1 MAGGN
6 QTLKSRGRI
15 AGRIARSHRWTGR
28 RRLEDGGTTKQLI
41 QKDQDEILPM
51 PYGQAGYAK
60 GGERAMKTEADTLDA
75 ILATYLGSSPYI
87 QPTCPNIP
95 KESLP

>member
-1 MAGGN
+1 
-6 QTLKSRGRI
+6 
-15 AGRIARSHRWTGR
+15 
-28 RRLEDGGTTKQLI
+28 
-41 QKDQDEILPM
+41 M